1 MFSQIGKHLAQ
12 VAGGRSGHGCIQ
24 RLPLSLSF
32 YYFNFHFS
40 FISLPIAHFRFSVNL
55 SFTTFTFV
63 IFNFIH
69 SRTICEVAAT
79 PSHNDGLFGE
89 ILLMSRRRKDNHDI
103 ILLQPS
109 KDKIPPIPGDIMNVV
124 FSASSTIGED
134 LQDLLSPEYK

>member
-1 MFSQIGKHLAQ
+1 MGMGAS
-12 VAGGRSGHGCIQ
+12 RGCHFHFLFIIF
-24 RLPLSLSF
+24 PT
-32 YYFNFHFS
+32 FNFHFS

-55 SFTTFTFV
+55 SFPTFTFV
-63 IFNFIH
+63 IFNFTH

>member
-1 MFSQIGKHLAQ
+1 MGMDAS
-12 VAGGRSGHGCIQ
+12 RGCHFHFLFIIF
-24 RLPLSLSF
+24 PT
-32 YYFNFHFS
+32 FNFHFS

-55 SFTTFTFV
+55 SFPTFTFV
-63 IFNFIH
+63 IFNFTH

-89 ILLMSRRRKDNHDI
+89 ILSMSRRRINNHIFLHDM

-109 KDKIPPIPGDIMNVV
+109 KGKIPPIPGDIMNVV

-134 LQDLLSPEYK
+134 VQDLLSPEYK